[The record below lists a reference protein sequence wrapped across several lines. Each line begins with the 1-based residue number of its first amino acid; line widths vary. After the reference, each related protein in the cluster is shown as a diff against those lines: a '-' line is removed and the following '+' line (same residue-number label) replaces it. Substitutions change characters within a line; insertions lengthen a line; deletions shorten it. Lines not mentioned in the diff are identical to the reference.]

1 MSTIDL
7 ITQKTGVAFRPA
19 SAPAIEALHALGVP
33 EEIVA
38 FYRQSEPSKCIEIG
52 KVRIWPV
59 AYMLRDNRDYVP
71 GYYAWPCGYVVFST
85 TIYGDAYCFGLRAV
99 SKTGTPI
106 VLIAHDWEPKVDEM
120 KREDLA
126 ELAKPMAHSFEVF
139 LEAFVSGSLD
149 LEPLYPPFESG
160 NQPEAKR

>member
-7 ITQKTGVAFRPA
+7 ITQKTGVTFRPA
-19 SAPAIEALHALGVP
+19 SAPAIEALHAFGVP

-38 FYRQSEPSKCIEIG
+38 FYRQSEPSKYIEIG
-52 KVRIWPV
+52 KVRIWPI
-59 AYMLRDNRDYVP
+59 AYMLQENRDYVP
-71 GYYAWPCGYVVFST
+71 GYYSWPCGHVVFSS
-85 TIYGDAYCFGLRAV
+85 TIYGDAYCFDSRAV
-99 SKTGTPI
+99 SKTGIPI
-106 VLIAHDWEPKVDEM
+106 VLIAHDLEPKDDEM

-126 ELAKPMAHSFEVF
+126 KLAKPIAHSFEAF

-149 LEPLYPPFESG
+149 IDPLYPPFESG

>member
-7 ITQKTGVAFRPA
+7 ITEKTGVTFRPA
-19 SAPAIEALHALGVP
+19 SSPAMEALHALGVP

-38 FYRQSEPSKCIEIG
+38 FRRQPEPSKCIEIG

-59 AYMLRDNRDYVP
+59 ASMLQENRDYVP
-71 GYYAWPCGYVVFST
+71 AYYAWPCGYVVFST
-85 TIYGDAYCFGLRAV
+85 TICGDAYCFDLRAV

-106 VLIAHDWEPKVDEM
+106 VLIAHDLEPKDDEM

-126 ELAKPMAHSFEVF
+126 KPAQPIAHSFEVF
-139 LEAFVSGSLD
+139 LEAFLSASLD
-149 LEPLYPPFESG
+149 SKPLYPPFESG
-160 NQPEAKR
+160 SQPEAKR

>member
-7 ITQKTGVAFRPA
+7 ITQKARVAFRPA
-19 SAPAIEALHALGVP
+19 SAPAIEALHAFGVP

-52 KVRIWPV
+52 KVRICPV
-59 AYMLRDNRDYVP
+59 TYMLRDNRDYVP

-106 VLIAHDWEPKVDEM
+106 VLIAHDWEPKDDEM

>member
-1 MSTIDL
+1 MSTIDP

-19 SAPAIEALHALGVP
+19 SALTIAALHALGVP

-59 AYMLRDNRDYVP
+59 AHMLKENRDYVP
-71 GYYAWPCGYVVFST
+71 GDYAWPCGYVVFST
-85 TIYGDAYCFGLRAV
+85 TIYGDAHCFNLRAV
-99 SKTGTPI
+99 PKTGAPI
-106 VLIAHDWEPKVDEM
+106 VLIAHDLEPKDDEM

-126 ELAKPMAHSFEVF
+126 KLAKPIAHSFEVF
-139 LEAFVSGSLD
+139 LEAFVSGFLD
-149 LEPLYPPFESG
+149 IKPLYPPFESG

>member
-7 ITQKTGVAFRPA
+7 ITQKTGVTFRPA
-19 SAPAIEALHALGVP
+19 SAPAMEALHALGVP

-38 FYRQSEPSKCIEIG
+38 FDRQCEPSKCMEIG

-59 AYMLRDNRDYVP
+59 AYMLQENRDCVP

-85 TIYGDAYCFGLRAV
+85 TICGDAFCFDLRTESSNSA
-99 SKTGTPI
+99 TPI
-106 VLIAHDWEPKVDEM
+106 VLFAHHLEPENDEM

-126 ELAKPMAHSFEVF
+126 RLAKSIATWLGEF
-139 LEAFVSGSLD
+139 LQAFLAERLD
-149 LEPLYPPFESG
+149 TAPLYPPYDWQTPSAE
-160 NQPEAKR
+160 P